1 MPCYQPSSFP
11 PGFSTTGRPSYKTEA
26 ECNQA
31 CQEGAC
37 CEGTTCTVK
46 PQCQCQGTGKVF
58 KGVGTVCTP
67 GACKCCCINGGQTSQ
82 QSDEQCVASG
92 GIVRNYVC
100 GKPAP
105 SSILL
110 TLSLTNYT
118 TTLTNNVFGSG
129 VWNFDFSCIK
139 TSYTLVR
146 GGGGSAYPSKLYM
159 SVAPE
164 AHVAVDVSTSGS
176 FNEFYSNE
184 SCACPVPLL
193 LGLSIRSNVATVAYL
208 GPLQSQPQLNCSPLS
223 ITAGN
228 SYGFSL
234 LLAGQSSVDFSQA
247 VEVLGFCEGQY
258 SVSGT
263 VVGPGDVQCGTF
275 TLGNP
280 LP

>member
-1 MPCYQPSSFP
+1 M
-11 PGFSTTGRPSYKTEA
+11 
-26 ECNQA
+26 
-31 CQEGAC
+31 
-37 CEGTTCTVK
+37 
-46 PQCQCQGTGKVF
+46 
-58 KGVGTVCTP
+58 
-67 GACKCCCINGGQTSQ
+67 
-82 QSDEQCVASG
+82 
-92 GIVRNYVC
+92 
-100 GKPAP
+100 
-105 SSILL
+105 
-110 TLSLTNYT
+110 SLTNYT

-164 AHVAVDVSTSGS
+164 AHVAVDVSTSVS